1 MYILGILDFSKYLID
16 INKATQEERTKELW
30 DLEGILKD
38 RLNQKLKFDLRPLKN
53 NIKIGSF
60 KTRADKMVFDI
71 KNQYIIVDIEEL
83 HLYLKN
89 NNVKKVYLES
99 LISELDWNII
109 LPKN

>member
-1 MYILGILDFSKYLID
+1 MS
-16 INKATQEERTKELW
+16 KEL
-30 DLEGILKD
+30 EKILKD

-53 NIKIGSF
+53 NSKIGSF
-60 KTRADKMVFDI
+60 KTKADKMVFDI

-83 HLYLKN
+83 HLHLKN

>member
-1 MYILGILDFSKYLID
+1 MGILDFSKYLID

-53 NIKIGSF
+53 NSKIGSF
-60 KTRADKMVFDI
+60 KTKADKMVFDI

>member
-1 MYILGILDFSKYLID
+1 MGILDFSKYLID
-16 INKATQEERTKELW
+16 INIATQEERTKELW

-83 HLYLKN
+83 HLYLKK

>member
-1 MYILGILDFSKYLID
+1 MGILDFSKYLID
-16 INKATQEERTKELW
+16 INTATQEERTKELW

-53 NIKIGSF
+53 NSKIGSF
-60 KTRADKMVFDI
+60 KTKADKMVFDI

-83 HLYLKN
+83 HLYLKK

>member
-1 MYILGILDFSKYLID
+1 
-16 INKATQEERTKELW
+16 
-30 DLEGILKD
+30 
-38 RLNQKLKFDLRPLKN
+38 
-53 NIKIGSF
+53 
-60 KTRADKMVFDI
+60 MVFDI

-83 HLYLKN
+83 HLYLKK

>member
-1 MYILGILDFSKYLID
+1 MGILDFSKYLID

-53 NIKIGSF
+53 DSKIGSF
-60 KTRADKMVFDI
+60 KTKADKMVFDI

-83 HLYLKN
+83 HLYLKK

>member
-1 MYILGILDFSKYLID
+1 MGILDFSKYLID